1 MHVTIAPDLTNI
13 GGRFD
18 FLPLFRSIC
27 QCGSRGT
34 LRIGQ
39 YGAMAARI
47 GQYGAMA
54 AIGGG

>member
-27 QCGSRGT
+27 QTGSRGT

-39 YGAMAARI
+39 YGALAAMR
-47 GQYGAMA
+47 G
-54 AIGGG
+54 